1 MPVAMPNRFVIL
13 HHRVDG
19 GEHWDMMLEHG
30 DVLLTWQLLT
40 EPRGT
45 DCLPITA
52 RRIRDHRKA
61 YLEYEGPI
69 GEDRGDVR
77 RIDSGGVEIE
87 EFTGESCCF
96 RLSGGRMA
104 GSFSLRRNPSGSW
117 TFAPTGV

>member
-1 MPVAMPNRFVIL
+1 MSKRFVIL

-30 DVLLTWQLLT
+30 DVLLTWQLLA
-40 EPRGT
+40 EPRGA

-52 RRIRDHRKA
+52 RRIHDHRKA

-87 EFTGESCCF
+87 EITGESCCF
-96 RLSGGRMA
+96 RLSGGRMT
-104 GSFSLRRNPSGSW
+104 GSFSLRRTLSGNG
-117 TFAPTGV
+117 TFGRTGV